1 MARSGPWSGEVELSP
16 AELASAAPAAPAAAP
31 SGFRPRRLLPLA
43 SFLLLLALWALAA
56 ELAQGSRTLP
66 GPLAVLEAAWRELL
80 AGELLHHLAATLG
93 RVGASFA
100 IAMTVGSAIGIAM
113 GRSAWADEFGR
124 PWLLLGLNMPALV
137 TIVLCYVWIGLVE
150 AAAVTAVALNKIP
163 NVAVTVREGAKALDR
178 GLLEMAQAFA
188 VPRGRV
194 LAHLVLPQL
203 APYLLGAAR
212 SGLALVWKIVLV
224 VELLGRPNGVGFQI
238 HTAFQLFD
246 VATILAYALAF
257 VAIVQLIEWGALEP
271 LARRLERW
279 RR

>member
-1 MARSGPWSGEVELSP
+1 MARSGRLSGEAGLEGAALPS
-16 AELASAAPAAPAAAP
+16 APAPSAPP
-31 SGFRPRRLLPLA
+31 LGSRSRRFLPLA
-43 SFLLLLALWALAA
+43 SFLVLIGLWAAAAALAEA
-56 ELAQGSRTLP
+56 PRTLP
-66 GPLAVLEAAWRELL
+66 GPLAVFEAGVRELA
-80 AGELLHHLAATLG
+80 AGELLHHLAATLA
-93 RVGASFA
+93 RVAASFA
-100 IAMTVGSAIGIAM
+100 IAMAVGTAVGILM
-113 GRSAWADEFGR
+113 GRLAPADEFGR
-124 PWLLLGLNMPALV
+124 PWLLLALNMPALV
-137 TIVLCYVWIGLVE
+137 TIVLCYIWIGLIE
-150 AAAVTAVALNKIP
+150 AAAITAVALNKIP
-163 NVAVTVREGAKALDR
+163 NVAVTVREGARALDK

-203 APYLLGAAR
+203 APYLLAAAR

-257 VAIVQLIEWGALEP
+257 VAIVQLVEWAGLEP
-271 LARRLERW
+271 LARRVERW

>member
-1 MARSGPWSGEVELSP
+1 LSGE
-16 AELASAAPAAPAAAP
+16 AGLAGAALPSVAPPAAPLL
-31 SGFRPRRLLPLA
+31 GPRARRFLPFA
-43 SFLLLLALWALAA
+43 SFLLLIALWAAAAALAEA
-56 ELAQGSRTLP
+56 PRTLP
-66 GPLAVLEAAWRELL
+66 GPLAVFEAGLRELL
-80 AGELLHHLAATLG
+80 AGELLHHLAATLA
-93 RVGASFA
+93 RVAASFA
-100 IAMTVGSAIGIAM
+100 IAMGVGTAIGILM
-113 GRSAWADEFGR
+113 GRLALADELGR
-124 PWLLLGLNMPALV
+124 PWLLLALNMPALV
-137 TIVLCYVWIGLVE
+137 TIVLCYIWIGLVE
-150 AAAVTAVALNKIP
+150 AAAITAVALNKIP
-163 NVAVTVREGAKALDR
+163 NVAVTVREGARALDK

-203 APYLLGAAR
+203 APYLLAAAR

-257 VAIVQLIEWGALEP
+257 VAIVQLIEWAGLEP
-271 LARRLERW
+271 LARRVERW

>member
-16 AELASAAPAAPAAAP
+16 AELASPAPAAPAAP
-31 SGFRPRRLLPLA
+31 PGFRPRRLLPLA

-56 ELAQGSRTLP
+56 ELAQASRTLP

-93 RVGASFA
+93 RVAASFA

-257 VAIVQLIEWGALEP
+257 VAIVQLIEWRALEP

>member
-1 MARSGPWSGEVELSP
+1 MARSGPLSGEAGLTP
-16 AELASAAPAAPAAAP
+16 AEAAAVALAP
-31 SGFRPRRLLPLA
+31 PAVGPRPRRFLPLA
-43 SFLLLLALWALAA
+43 SFLLLVALWTLVAALAQA
-56 ELAQGSRTLP
+56 PRTFP
-66 GPLAVLEAAWRELL
+66 GPLAVLDAAWRELL
-80 AGELLHHLAATLG
+80 AGELLHHLGATVA
-93 RVGASFA
+93 RVAASFA
-100 IAMTVGSAIGIAM
+100 IAMTVGSAIGILM
-113 GRSAWADEFGR
+113 GRSALADAFGR
-124 PWLLLGLNMPALV
+124 PWLLLALNMPALV

-194 LAHLVLPQL
+194 LVHLVLPQL

-257 VAIVQLIEWGALEP
+257 VVIVQLVEWGALEP
-271 LARRLERW
+271 LARRLDRW

>member
-1 MARSGPWSGEVELSP
+1 MARSGPLSGEARLEG
-16 AELASAAPAAPAAAP
+16 AALPGVATPAAPLL
-31 SGFRPRRLLPLA
+31 GPRSRRFLPFA
-43 SFLLLLALWALAA
+43 SFLLLIALWALAA
-56 ELAQGSRTLP
+56 ALVEAPRTLP
-66 GPLAVLEAAWRELL
+66 GPLAVFEAGSRELL
-80 AGELLHHLAATLG
+80 AGELLHHLAATLA
-93 RVGASFA
+93 RVAASFA
-100 IAMTVGSAIGIAM
+100 IAMGVGTAVGILM
-113 GRSAWADEFGR
+113 GRVALADEFGR
-124 PWLLLGLNMPALV
+124 PWLLLALNMPALV
-137 TIVLCYVWIGLVE
+137 TIVLCYIWIGLIE
-150 AAAVTAVALNKIP
+150 AAAITAVALNKIP
-163 NVAVTVREGAKALDR
+163 NVAVTVREGARALDK

-203 APYLLGAAR
+203 APYLLAAAR

-257 VAIVQLIEWGALEP
+257 VAVVQLIEWAGLEP
-271 LARRLERW
+271 LARRVERW